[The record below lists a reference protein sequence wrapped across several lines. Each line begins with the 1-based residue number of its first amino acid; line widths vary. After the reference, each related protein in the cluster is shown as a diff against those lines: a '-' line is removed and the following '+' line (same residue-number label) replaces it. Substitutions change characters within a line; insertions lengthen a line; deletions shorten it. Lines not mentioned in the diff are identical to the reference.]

1 MATPEE
7 IAALKAH
14 LSNNAKLTNLGFF
27 GNYQPGK
34 LLESSGTVTRFPSMY
49 TFEKTI
55 HDAPADV
62 HERHGEET
70 VQTSAR
76 LATPEEIAALKAT
89 YATDVKTADN
99 TKNQKISVLLL

>member
-1 MATPEE
+1 
-7 IAALKAH
+7 
-14 LSNNAKLTNLGFF
+14 
-27 GNYQPGK
+27 
-34 LLESSGTVTRFPSMY
+34 MY

-89 YATDVKTADN
+89 YATDAKTEKAADN